1 MGGYLTNSLKTK
13 MDYKLD
19 RVLVF
24 TTDITMHERFTFKHP
39 RCVFIY
45 NNGYTS
51 SFKNNDVKGRIVFPN
66 HKMRR
71 NEMYFEEGNI
81 EKNLN
86 RLASNRRSVLMPPK
100 AENKNSNDCFD
111 DETLH
116 SDLQF
121 NSYLSST
128 PKHGLKYGKYN
139 FIGRRFY
146 RWNERPKRA
155 FFSPSFYLPGRYRY
169 IQKFP
174 YKWRPRR
181 ISKAQLDAE
190 IDEYMAEVRQKSA
203 CLSNDDEKNSTYN
216 EECLREAEKYLLQNE
231 SESE

>member
-1 MGGYLTNSLKTK
+1 MSGYLSNSLKTK
-13 MDYKLD
+13 MDFKLEHMF
-19 RVLVF
+19 VF
-24 TTDITMHERFTFKHP
+24 TTDITMNERFTFKHP

-66 HKMRR
+66 QKMRR

-86 RLASNRRSVLMPPK
+86 RLASKRRSVLMPAK
-100 AENKNSNDCFD
+100 IENKNSTDYLD

-116 SDLQF
+116 SDFRF
-121 NSYLSST
+121 NSFVSST
-128 PKHGLKYGKYN
+128 PKPGLKLGKYN
-139 FIGRRFY
+139 FSGRRFN
-146 RWNERPKRA
+146 RWNVRPKRA
-155 FFSPSFYLPGRYRY
+155 FFFSSFYLPGKYRY

-181 ISKAQLDAE
+181 ISKAQLDDE
-190 IDEYMAEVRQKSA
+190 IDEYMAQVRQKSA
-203 CLSNDDEKNSTYN
+203 YLSNDEKSSTYN